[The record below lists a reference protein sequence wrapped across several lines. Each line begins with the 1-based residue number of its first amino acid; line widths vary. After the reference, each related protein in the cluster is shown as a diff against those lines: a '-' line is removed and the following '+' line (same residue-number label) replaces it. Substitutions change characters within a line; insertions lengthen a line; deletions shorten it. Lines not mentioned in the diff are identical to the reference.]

1 MRVLVISKATK
12 AVDDQKLP
20 IDVTARAAEFE
31 AMGRFTEELTEAG
44 IMVMGTGLKPSRF
57 GKKVRFDGAKRHV
70 TDGPFTETKE
80 LIASFSVWEVK
91 SMEHALEIVKRAPL
105 SDRDTIEI
113 EIRPI
118 LEMEDIDFGGAI
130 PAAEKES
137 WEKMTGQEK

>member
-1 MRVLVISKATK
+1 MRVLVISKATRS
-12 AVDDQKLP
+12 VDDQKLP
-20 IDVTARAAEFE
+20 IDVAAKAAEFE

-57 GKKVRFDGAKRHV
+57 GKKVRFEGGKRHV

-91 SMEHALEIVKRAPL
+91 SMEHALELVRRAPL
-105 SDRDTIEI
+105 SEKDATEI
-113 EIRPI
+113 EIRPF
-118 LEMEDIDFGGAI
+118 LEMEDFDFGGAV
-130 PAAEKES
+130 PVEERAS